1 MSEPFL
7 NSRRRP
13 NRWRIAAVE
22 RGTALPPLDDD
33 PPELASVPQ
42 TASKHVVGLSDD
54 DPRLR
59 AAVAEANERFDEFL
73 LAMSDRGPDD
83 TFAVKAPFTD
93 DFGREYMWMAVTSV
107 DAEHIYGWL
116 DNDPITV
123 RTVRRG
129 QPVRVP
135 LSLLNDWMFM
145 RGREQVGGFTVQ
157 LIEQRMR
164 SDEAA

>member
-1 MSEPFL
+1 MNEGFI

-13 NRWRIAAVE
+13 NRWRVAAAE
-22 RGTALPPLDDD
+22 RGASLPPLDED
-33 PPELASVPQ
+33 PPELLPAPRAGNSP
-42 TASKHVVGLSDD
+42 TVGLPDD
-54 DPRLR
+54 DPQLR
-59 AAVAEANERFDEFL
+59 AAVAEANGRFDEFL
-73 LAMSDRGPDD
+73 NALSDRTPAD

-93 DFGREYMWMAVTSV
+93 DFGREYMWVSVTEV
-107 DAEHIYGWL
+107 DGGHIYGRL
-116 DNDPITV
+116 ENEPATV

-135 LSLLNDWMFM
+135 RSLLNDWLYV
-145 RGREQVGGFTVQ
+145 RGCERVGGFTVR